1 MTVFTVSF
9 CGTACTRDEGEASRS
24 DSDLRIY
31 DPTTGYIPVR
41 IHKEISSDL
50 HATGPSV
57 TVRGVGQN
65 DWSQPGNTSE
75 PLMLSGPL
83 KVPSDLLNEAQ
94 KYSGGDRRSTTSQ
107 LTGWE
112 AAALALHGANLAAAS
127 GATAYNFIGH
137 SRGAVECVM
146 AAWFL
151 QAYGTPEV
159 KNIPVRIL
167 AIDPV
172 PGPGTWYGILTQLP
186 PNVASYVGVTA
197 WDHLDTGFNG
207 VVPRPNARMAGSTQT
222 LTLGGD
228 WMSLADN
235 YQLTDPL
242 APPKSGATQ
251 PTEYKLFA
259 CRGRHGTV
267 AGNTTA
273 DGQYDPAN
281 LSPSVGRVGQLV
293 YKLARAYLTEWGT
306 VFAAK
311 SAVDQAALQLRQ
323 EIHLDHAQL
332 DAMAG
337 GPLRDSV
344 KPLRPY
350 VRRVSSIS
358 GSIPWNTYYLED
370 VVGDPPYR
378 QPYPVT
384 AAASKDGG
392 WVNWTFL

>member
-31 DPTTGYIPVR
+31 DPATGYIPVR
-41 IHKEISSDL
+41 VHKEISGDL

-83 KVPSDLLNEAQ
+83 KVPGDLLNEAQ
-94 KYSGGDRRSTTSQ
+94 KYSGGDRRSTTSS

-127 GATAYNFIGH
+127 GAQAYNFIGH

-151 QAYGTPEV
+151 QAYGSPEV

-172 PGPGTWYGILTQLP
+172 PGPGTWYGILTQLS

-207 VVPRPNARMAGSTQT
+207 VVPRPNARMAGSTQA

-242 APPKSGATQ
+242 APPKSGAAQ

-306 VFAAK
+306 AFAAK
-311 SAVDQAALQLRQ
+311 SAVEQPALQLRQ

-384 AAASKDGG
+384 AAAAKDGG
-392 WVNWTFL
+392 WVRWTFL

>member
-1 MTVFTVSF
+1 
-9 CGTACTRDEGEASRS
+9 
-24 DSDLRIY
+24 
-31 DPTTGYIPVR
+31 
-41 IHKEISSDL
+41 
-50 HATGPSV
+50 
-57 TVRGVGQN
+57 VRGVGQN
-65 DWSQPGNTSE
+65 DWGTAATSE
-75 PLMLSGPL
+75 PLVLSGPL
-83 KVPSDLLNEAQ
+83 RVPGDLLSEAQ
-94 KYSGGDRRSTTSQ
+94 KYSGGDRRSTGSQ
-107 LTGWE
+107 LAGWE
-112 AAALALHGANLAAAS
+112 AAALALHGANLAARS
-127 GATAYNFIGH
+127 GAAAYNFIGH
-137 SRGAVECVM
+137 SRGAVEAIM

-151 QAYGTPEV
+151 YAYGPKDV
-159 KNIPVRIL
+159 PVRII

-207 VVPRPNARMAGSTQT
+207 LVPRPNARMSGSTQA
-222 LTLGGD
+222 LKLGGD

-235 YQLTDPL
+235 WQLADPL
-242 APPKSGATQ
+242 AKSGAAQ
-251 PTEYKLFA
+251 PTEYRLFA

-273 DGQYDPAN
+273 DGQYSAAN
-281 LSPSVGRVGQLV
+281 LSESVGRVGQLV
-293 YKLARAYLTEWGT
+293 YRLARGYLTKWDT
-306 VFAAK
+306 VFPTK
-311 SAVDQAALQLRQ
+311 SAVAATALQLRQ
-323 EIHLDHAQL
+323 EINLDHAQL

-358 GSIPWNTYYLED
+358 GSVPWNTYYLED

-384 AAASKDGG
+384 AAAAKDGG
-392 WVNWTFL
+392 WVRWNFL